1 MIITNQIRVSF
12 NGLDGVKTDRMIQL
26 AETYDQEVQALNS
39 RLIECVS
46 LLRKGLRSEAI
57 QLATTAPDALDLA
70 AELEFPEI
78 VEWIDV
84 LKNLSIRP
92 PSRVNRNAVLQINEA
107 ILESQPIENLLKT
120 HRRLAIARAPLALR
134 LKTLRR
140 IAKLDTA
147 NPVWQD
153 DIQKWEVERAKEI
166 PTEFSEAL
174 ESEDWFKIERLHNE
188 LFKEKWIHKVSSR
201 VVSDIQTTYKNY
213 SNAEFFSKLGKLA
226 DELNNAKEANDRDRL
241 IRLKSSWLRNTQS
254 LTQPLPKET
263 NTKATNAIAWLDK
276 VEDEIN
282 DETEFRTALQKL
294 EALIDSSPSIYAIQ
308 RAYENA
314 NHFNFPIPPEI
325 QVSYEKK
332 TYRLQT
338 KSRRKKIFF
347 TSAVSIALFAVGYLT
362 IQKIKN
368 EDAKKQLQ
376 AAVTQLT
383 QLINQGNLEEAQIAL
398 KSIERDLP
406 ATFLTPEIRDISN
419 EVTTRIRKIE
429 DDRKYLIE
437 LISRADN
444 ENPALI
450 RLKLLSEAEAL
461 ASLDSDL
468 NTINLIR
475 DRRQAW
481 EREQSVNQTKAVI
494 SLTESIRN
502 QVSKSLGN
510 LTIEQREAR
519 IEGFLEQLDNTST
532 NYPYQAEKAQS
543 EVSALRSELSTQIQV
558 MRAEYR
564 RDQLTKEAQKK
575 ILASESLQQL
585 AEQIELYK
593 DEQIDPS
600 LTKSLST
607 ISKEVP
613 FWDRANRLN
622 QFLEKAA
629 ESSENRIGIDEATE
643 LDNELTHIMQ
653 GFIDNEFTSQFD
665 ELSQL
670 TKRYEHRKRLISK
683 LENDLSNLFE
693 SNLLTV
699 LLSSTP
705 TRFFI
710 TTETWIGARRR
721 LQDATAGEIHGLDRV
736 IDLLYTTETTQVEA
750 PVTVIPEPKQTV
762 EWLKKE
768 FETKQTEMIMEWPTA
783 IVLRLQE
790 IHRRRSVDIHLK
802 VKLTKMLLEVCC
814 HPEASN
820 NKDLDEI
827 FKSVQPYRL
836 AEDSWLDPQET
847 NDSLPPFWKTW
858 LPNELEAFVTE
869 QKSPDFDLK
878 SKFNQRFDWIG
889 IFGADTGGSV
899 QLNTNKS
906 VSGDGSLYV
915 IQCMSPSEN
924 KYNFTKVGD
933 YENGIPTLDAPLLAK
948 LPGRPVFLL
957 SRRESRK

>member
-26 AETYDQEVQALNS
+26 AESYDHEVQALNT

-140 IAKLDTA
+140 ISKLDTA

-166 PTEFSEAL
+166 PAEFSEAL

-201 VVSDIQTTYKNY
+201 VASDIQTTYKNH
-213 SNAEFFSKLGKLA
+213 SNAEFFSKLEELA
-226 DELNNAKEANDRDRL
+226 DELNNAKEANDRESL
-241 IRLKSSWLRNTQS
+241 IRLKSSWLRKTRS
-254 LTQPLPKET
+254 LSQPLPNKT
-263 NTKATNAIAWLDK
+263 NSKATNAIAWLDK
-276 VEDEIN
+276 IEEEIN
-282 DETEFRTALQKL
+282 DETEFRAALQKL
-294 EALIDSSPSIYAIQ
+294 ETLIDSSPSIYAIQ

-314 NHFNFPIPPEI
+314 RHFNFPIPHEI
-325 QVSYEKK
+325 QANYEKK
-332 TYRLQT
+332 IYRLQT

-347 TSAVSIALFAVGYLT
+347 TSAVSIALFAIGYLS
-362 IQKIKN
+362 IQEIKN
-368 EDAKKQLQ
+368 KNAKKQLQ
-376 AAVTQLT
+376 ASVTQLT
-383 QLINQGNLEEAQIAL
+383 QLIDQDNLEEAQIAL
-398 KSIERDLP
+398 KSIERDSP
-406 ATFLTPEIRDISN
+406 AIFTTPQVRDISN
-419 EVTTRIRKIE
+419 QITTRLRKVA
-429 DDRKYLIE
+429 DDRQRLRE

-444 ENPALI
+444 EAPALI
-450 RLKLLSEAEAL
+450 RMELLDEAEAL

-468 NTINLIR
+468 NAISLIR
-475 DRRQAW
+475 DRRRAW
-481 EREQSVNQTKAVI
+481 EREQSVEQTDAVI

-519 IEGFLEQLDNTST
+519 IDGFIEQLDNTRT

-543 EVSALRSELSTQIQV
+543 EVSALRSELSSQMQV

-564 RDQLTKEAQKK
+564 RDQLSKVARDK

-585 AEQIELYK
+585 AEQINLYK
-593 DEQIDPS
+593 DEEIDTS
-600 LTKSLST
+600 LSKSLLT
-607 ISKEVP
+607 ISIEVP
-613 FWDRANRLN
+613 FWDKANRLN
-622 QFLEKAA
+622 QFFEKAS
-629 ESSENRIGIDEATE
+629 ESCENGLGVDEVTD
-643 LDNELTHIMQ
+643 LNNELTSIME

-670 TKRYEHRKRLISK
+670 KKRYEHRKSLISK

-699 LLSSTP
+699 FLSSRP

-710 TTETWIGARRR
+710 TTETWTGARRR
-721 LQDATAGEIHGLDRV
+721 IQKATAGEIHGLDRV
-736 IDLLYTTETTQVEA
+736 IDLLFTAETTQVEA

-762 EWLKKE
+762 DWLKKE
-768 FETKQTEMIMEWPTA
+768 CETNQAEMITEWPSA
-783 IVLRLQE
+783 IIRRLQE
-790 IHRRRSVDIHLK
+790 IHRRQNVDTHLK
-802 VKLTKMLLEVCC
+802 VKLTQKLLEICC
-814 HPEASN
+814 QPQAAN

-827 FKSVQPYRL
+827 FKSVQTYRL
-836 AEDSWLDPQET
+836 TEESWLDEQEK
-847 NDSLPPFWKTW
+847 NDSLPPSWNTW
-858 LPNELEAFVTE
+858 LTKDLEAAITE
-869 QKSPDFDLK
+869 QRSPVSNLK
-878 SKFNQRFDWIG
+878 STFNQRFAWIG
-889 IFGADTGGSV
+889 ILGANGGNVV
-899 QLNTNKS
+899 QLNNNTS
-906 VSGDGSLYV
+906 ASGNGSLYI
-915 IQCMSPSEN
+915 IQCVSPSEN
-924 KYNFTKVGD
+924 KFNFTKVGD
-933 YENGIPTLDAPLLAK
+933 YKNGIPTLDAPLLAK
-948 LPGRPVFLL
+948 LLGRPVFLL
-957 SRRESRK
+957 SRRESRE